1 MAFKSGQ
8 GPKPLS
14 HVVEQLSQG
23 GRTTI
28 ALMARVFHSETA
40 KTTSLRTASACRK
53 PRLVKWSSRCNAR
66 TSPPENHGSRIESGT
81 TDKGLSLRAEPAPD
95 LIRGPAIQE
104 VMDAGSESGM
114 TARRE
119 TVIAGSTRNPGSHGS
134 RVKPGMTGSR
144 VEPGMTGSWIPG
156 SSPG

>member
-1 MAFKSGQ
+1 
-8 GPKPLS
+8 
-14 HVVEQLSQG
+14 
-23 GRTTI
+23 
-28 ALMARVFHSETA
+28 
-40 KTTSLRTASACRK
+40 LRTASACRK
-53 PRLVKWSSRCNAR
+53 PRLFRWSSRCNAR

-134 RVKPGMTGSR
+134 RVGVRHDSQERNCHCGLDPQSR
-144 VEPGMTGSWIPG
+144 KSWIPG
-156 SSPG
+156 QARDDRFPGQARDDRFPGHARDDRFVDPGGSSPG